1 MNLIKIEDNLTP
13 QLFDND
19 KIMVNSQ
26 LSKKLGRVYIR
37 RIKDWHV

>member
-37 RIKDWHV
+37 GIKDWHV

>member
-26 LSKKLGRVYIR
+26 LSKSWGEFTYEE
-37 RIKDWHV
+37 